1 VTAAVFVDSS
11 VWIDHLRG
19 AVTPGTRALRR
30 LLDALDPDALDP
42 DALDP
47 DAGED
52 DPVEILVGD
61 LVLLEVLRGVS
72 DDRQYDATRSV
83 LLAFPQVRIGGTVTA
98 LAAVDHDRG
107 LRRRGI
113 TVRKAVDCLIAAWC
127 IARRVPLLHADRDF
141 APFAEHCGLH
151 EYEAVPGAS

>member
-30 LLDALDPDALDP
+30 LLDALDPDT
-42 DALDP
+42 
-47 DAGED
+47 GED
-52 DPVEILVGD
+52 DPAEILVGD

-72 DDRQYDATRSV
+72 DDRQYDATRSA
-83 LLAFPQVRIGGTVTA
+83 LLAFPQVRIGGTATA
-98 LAAVDHDRG
+98 LAAVDHDRS
-107 LRRRGI
+107 LRRRGV
-113 TVRKAVDCLIAAWC
+113 TVRKPVDCLIAAWC

-141 APFAEHCGLH
+141 APFAEHCGLQV
-151 EYEAVPGAS
+151 YDRGLGAS

>member
-19 AVTPGTRALRR
+19 TATPGTRALRR
-30 LLDALDPDALDP
+30 LLDALDPDA
-42 DALDP
+42 
-47 DAGED
+47 GED
-52 DPVEILVGD
+52 DPAEILVGD
-61 LVLLEVLRGVS
+61 LVLLEVLRGIS
-72 DDRQYDATRSV
+72 DDRQYDATRSA
-83 LLAFPQVRIGGTVTA
+83 LLAFRQVEIGGTATA
-98 LAAVDHDRG
+98 LVAVDHYRS

-151 EYEAVPGAS
+151 VHESAPEPPAGYPRPDE

>member
-19 AVTPGTRALRR
+19 AVTPGTRTLRR
-30 LLDALDPDALDP
+30 LLDALDPDT
-42 DALDP
+42 
-47 DAGED
+47 GED
-52 DPVEILVGD
+52 DPAEILVGD

-72 DDRQYDATRSV
+72 DDRQYDVTRSA
-83 LLAFPQVRIGGTVTA
+83 LLAFPQVRIGGTATA
-98 LAAVDHDRG
+98 LAAVDHYRS

-151 EYEAVPGAS
+151 VYEPGPGAS